1 MVCLI
6 DLFPLDIKDME
17 SFQKSI
23 SLPFGNQKRVAN
35 HPLHQNVEKFSET
48 FSFEATFYYKNT
60 FYLKPIELIA
70 KQKKPVSLVF
80 LNGEVYKVVV
90 TNLEIV
96 KSYFNKN
103 RQAIKQDIKFTIEV
117 FYE

>member
-1 MVCLI
+1 MICLLG
-6 DLFPLDIKDME
+6 LFPLDIKDIE

-23 SLPFGNQKRVAN
+23 SLPFVNQKRVAN
-35 HPLHQNVEKFSET
+35 HPLHQNVEKSSET

-60 FYLKPIELIA
+60 FYLKPIELIV